1 MIMKQVWF
9 ARDKDGKLAMFNK
22 KPFKYEEQWIVNGL
36 FAWLPPHFF
45 PEIQWSDDE
54 PVRFVID
61 NKNE

>member
-9 ARDKDGKLAMFNK
+9 ARDKDGKLAIFNE
-22 KPFKYEEQWIVNGL
+22 KPFKYGEQWIVKGRY
-36 FAWLPPHFF
+36 AWLPPHFF

-61 NKNE
+61 NK